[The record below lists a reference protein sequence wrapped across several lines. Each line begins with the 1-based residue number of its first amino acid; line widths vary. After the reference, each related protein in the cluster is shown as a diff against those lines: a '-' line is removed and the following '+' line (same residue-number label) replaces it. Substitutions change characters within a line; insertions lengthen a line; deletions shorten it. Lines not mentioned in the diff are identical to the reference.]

1 MAAVLHAG
9 FPEALYHCKVQPA
22 PLRAAHN
29 LAAADA
35 NGKDIPVSTAAT
47 SLQSVT
53 TTSDRHFLS
62 TGFLGVNTYHLLG

>member
-9 FPEALYHCKVQPA
+9 LPEALYHRKVQ
-22 PLRAAHN
+22 AAHN

-35 NGKDIPVSTAAT
+35 SGKDIPVSTAAT

-53 TTSDRHFLS
+53 TASDRHFLS